1 MAVRATA
8 ATFYGWRVVAAVFIL
23 AIFGWG
29 VGFYGPPIYLHAVR
43 EARGW
48 SLVMVSTAVTVHFLI
63 GVVVIANLPMLYKHF
78 GVPNVTKAGSIAL
91 AAGIAGWAL
100 AWEPWQ
106 LFVATVLSG
115 TGWVTMGAAAVNAI
129 VAPWFVRARPVA
141 LAIAYNGSS
150 IGGVVFSPLWVAAI
164 ALLGFPWAAVAIGL
178 VMILTI
184 WILADTY
191 YAKTPEQM
199 GLSADGDCPR
209 ATAAPV
215 TSPSARQLPGEQ
227 LWKDWQFTTL
237 AAGMAL
243 GLFAQIGLLAH
254 LFSLLVPALGAQV
267 AGLAASTATVAAIAG
282 RTFVGWLMPVG
293 ADRRLVSCGSYMV
306 QIFGSFAFLFAGG
319 ENLSLLLLGV
329 ILLGAGIGNAT
340 SLPPLIAQVEF
351 AKEDVPRAV
360 PLIVAIAQATYAF
373 APATFGFIRECAP
386 QWGSTSAGAAPWL
399 FLTAA
404 LIQALA
410 VAALLLGRPKR
421 RPVSDYL
428 VCPNAQRDGPRSG
441 PAHSKPEQAFDHH

>member
-1 MAVRATA
+1 MVAGAKA
-8 ATFYGWRVVAAVFIL
+8 GTFYGWRVVAAVFIL
-23 AIFGWG
+23 ATFGWG
-29 VGFYGPPIYLHAVR
+29 VGFYGPPIYLHAIR

-63 GVVVIANLPMLYKHF
+63 GVVVIANLPMLYAHF
-78 GVPNVTKAGSIAL
+78 GVATVTKAGSIAL
-91 AAGIAGWAL
+91 AAGVAGWAL

-129 VAPWFVRARPVA
+129 VAPWFVRARPAA
-141 LAIAYNGSS
+141 LAAAYNGSS

-164 ALLGFPWAAVAIGL
+164 ALLGFPWAAVSIGL
-178 VMILTI
+178 AMIGTI

-199 GLSADGDCPR
+199 GLSADGDCPG
-209 ATAAPV
+209 ATAPPV
-215 TSPSARQLPGEQ
+215 TSPSARPLPGEQ
-227 LWKDWQFTTL
+227 LWKDWQFMTL

-254 LFSLLVPALGAQV
+254 LFSLLVPAVGAQI
-267 AGLAASTATVAAIAG
+267 AGLAASTATAAAITG
-282 RTFVGWLMPVG
+282 RTLVGWLMPVG
-293 ADRRLVSCGSYMV
+293 ADRRLVGCGSYVV
-306 QIFGSFAFLFAGG
+306 QILGSFAFLFADG

-329 ILLGAGIGNAT
+329 ILFGAGIGNAT

-351 AKEDVPRAV
+351 VREDVPRAV
-360 PLIVAIAQATYAF
+360 PLMVAIAQASYAF

-386 QWGSTSAGAAPWL
+386 QWSSTSAGAAPWL
-399 FLTAA
+399 FVTTAFM
-404 LIQALA
+404 QALA
-410 VAALLLGRPKR
+410 VAAFLLGRRKHDAAVVR
-421 RPVSDYL
+421 ATKL
-428 VCPNAQRDGPRSG
+428 
-441 PAHSKPEQAFDHH
+441 